1 MYLCTQNRQS
11 NRMKQR
17 LHLIILCAV
26 LVFGACSERREYR
39 EALLRAEAVMGDR
52 PDSALLIL
60 DSLGQHEQEFG
71 KHFRMQYLLQR
82 TNAQNKTDVK
92 FTSDSLAKELANHFD
107 SHGTT
112 NERVLAHYLLGLAY
126 SDMGEAPR
134 AISSFQDAVAAADT
148 TVKDFDFN
156 TLGNVYSQMAS
167 LFHRQL
173 LLTNEID
180 ARKKASHFAF
190 RANQTQW
197 AIYDQVMSS
206 GAYIL
211 MNKKDSAEI
220 VLKSAIEQYR
230 KHGFTQQALRFSRS
244 LIHLYTE
251 KPQRLA
257 EAKVLMDQFEAES
270 DLFDEH
276 HELPPS
282 QRQYYYYKGKY
293 FEGINQLD
301 SAEYYYRKIYFE
313 GIDFVGLDPM
323 FRGLLS
329 VFTKR
334 HQADS
339 IAKYARLYGMA
350 NDSSIALK
358 DRDIVAQ
365 MSASYNYTRLQ
376 KEAHE
381 NEVKAYKTLIGLII
395 VAVIL
400 GVIVIAAFLL
410 WKVNQR
416 KIERL
421 KKNYANA
428 ADNYEENLHEL
439 RKLESTHQQVIATIQ
454 QELTEV
460 KDENSDYREKYAK
473 GQLTISQ
480 INQDYESEKSR
491 LLEENENLQKRI
503 LEFQKKGAISK
514 HLSASESFAKEEIVK
529 RIYEINKKP
538 LIPVTGAEWKEL
550 TNAFKNS
557 YPVLFHD
564 LTQQC
569 NTPQYIR
576 VCILTVLGIGSN
588 NQANMLETT
597 TPRISNIKSAL
608 NKTLFDEA
616 SSRTLYRNL
625 IAHYNI
631 YIQNTDEI

>member
-11 NRMKQR
+11 KRMKQR

-39 EALLRAEAVMGDR
+39 EALARAEAAMVDR

-60 DSLGQHEQEFG
+60 DSLGQHEPEFG
-71 KHFRMQYLLQR
+71 RHFRMQYLLQR
-82 TNAQNKTDVK
+82 TNAQNKTDVR
-92 FTSDSLAKELANHFD
+92 FTSDSLEKVLADHFD

-112 NERVLAHYLLGLAY
+112 NERVLAHYLLGRAY

-148 TVKDFDFN
+148 TVKDFDFY
-156 TLGNVYSQMAS
+156 LLCCVYSQMA
-167 LFHRQL
+167 FVYHRQL
-173 LLTNEID
+173 LLTNELEV
-180 ARKKASHFAF
+180 RKKAGHFAI

-197 AIYDQVMSS
+197 AIYHQAMSS

-220 VLKSAIEQYR
+220 ILKSALEQYR
-230 KHGFTQQALRFSRS
+230 KHGFTQQALRYSKT
-244 LIHLYTE
+244 LLYLYTE
-251 KPQRLA
+251 SPQRLA
-257 EAKVLMDQFEAES
+257 EAKALMDQFEAES

-282 QRQYYYYKGKY
+282 QHKYYDYKGKY

-301 SAEYYYRKIYFE
+301 SAEYYYRKIYFR
-313 GIDFVGLDPM
+313 GMDYVIQNPM
-323 FRGLLS
+323 YRGLLG

-339 IAKYARLYGMA
+339 IAKYAQLYCMA

-358 DRDIVAQ
+358 DRDVVAQ

-410 WKVNQR
+410 WKTNKR

-421 KKNYANA
+421 KTEYANA
-428 ADNYEENLHEL
+428 ADNYEENLSEL

-538 LIPVTGAEWKEL
+538 LIPVSGAEWKEL
-550 TNAFKNS
+550 TNAFENC

-597 TPRISNIKSAL
+597 TPRISNIKLAL
-608 NKTLFDEA
+608 NKALFQDT